1 MWKAVWI
8 YSFLPR
14 THNKLIPRQ
23 VKGQLGVV
31 SDTREGESGY
41 PWAESWEK
49 ERKKEH
55 KYVMHLE
62 TIHTFINGDYIT
74 VSAPFAVCYAST
86 AMYLLYY
93 FFT

>member
-1 MWKAVWI
+1 MDI
-8 YSFLPR
+8 HGLR
-14 THNKLIPRQ
+14 
-23 VKGQLGVV
+23 
-31 SDTREGESGY
+31 
-41 PWAESWEK
+41 AERKK

-93 FFT
+93 FFYIVVIKYFSRGCWSEVQKKLFLLTKSFQG